1 MALVNV
7 LMKKI
12 LAIAIMA
19 DLTQQLN
26 EKEFI
31 IMFKQNF
38 SFLLLALMLIAISSG
53 CTSSNDPNN
62 NKKNKNTLENTE
74 KIEEQAIANQNRLAT
89 VMSRGRLICGVN
101 GQLPGFSFV
110 NEQGEY
116 SGMDVDFCRAV
127 AAALFDNPSKVEYR
141 DLSTQERFTAV
152 QSGEVDLLSRNTT
165 WTISRDTSVGME
177 FAPTTFYDGQG
188 IMATQASNIETLEDL
203 DGKSVCVLSG
213 TTNEQ
218 NLADRMR
225 SLELNYAPVVFEDV
239 DLLYGAYEQGRCEAV
254 TSDRSQLIARR
265 SILAKPDAHS
275 VLDEVLSKEPLAP
288 AVANGDSQ
296 WFDMVKWIT
305 YTMIEAEELG
315 INSQNIGKFAQSK
328 DPEVKRF
335 LGVEG
340 NLGDDMGVPNDFAKK
355 VIRHVGNYEEI
366 YDRNIGKPFELE
378 RGQNALWSDG
388 GLLYSPPFR

>member
-1 MALVNV
+1 MVTLF
-7 LMKKI
+7 
-12 LAIAIMA
+12 
-19 DLTQQLN
+19 TP
-26 EKEFI
+26 
-31 IMFKQNF
+31 F
-38 SFLLLALMLIAISSG
+38 S
-53 CTSSNDPNN
+53 TSSNDSNN

-74 KIEEQAIANQNRLAT
+74 KIEEQAIANQNRLGI

-265 SILAKPDAHS
+265 SILAKPDAHE